1 MPAFSTLLY
10 PGPAPFAAPEPPAPP
25 GCVPGHAGIP
35 DSFIGDILC
44 GTWGPEAPHAV
55 AHFVGDHWVA
65 LTVTVAY
72 LVVLV
77 IVARVWRRR
86 IWAAHAAQA
95 SWLRIVPPVTA
106 TPAAT
111 VALWRLLA
119 TALPVAGRWAL
130 RPPRLVWEV
139 HAGRERMHVGLWLP
153 PGMNPTAV
161 ARLVQRAW
169 PGARTE
175 QAAPPA
181 VPGGTATTLAVL
193 PTQPDWLPLIDDLPS
208 STTRFDSSRP
218 DDDRLRAVYD
228 GLAAAGRTGGGVLQ
242 VHITRAPAHRLRVL
256 RRAMTRPDRA
266 RRTRGASRAVT
277 LLADGVRALIL
288 GVLNAVAPGPSG
300 PTRRSATSDPYLA
313 ELARQA
319 RAKHSI
325 APHLLVAVRAVAAGP
340 TKAAALAAAADITSG
355 YGLLGPHFTRR
366 RIRNGHLA
374 AVRWVPAARMSLA
387 SVAEAAL
394 LAGLPAEPAAYG
406 LPGAASRRRTAGGD
420 IFRDPGRTATT
431 AAAPMAPPIRADSPR
446 PDRAP
451 DDPST
456 PWSPA

>member
-1 MPAFSTLLY
+1 MPFFSTLLY
-10 PGPAPFAAPEPPAPP
+10 PATTPLAAPQPPTPT

-35 DSFIGDILC
+35 DSFIGEILC
-44 GTWGPEAPHAV
+44 GTWGPKASDAV
-55 AHFVGDHWVA
+55 AHFLSVYGLA
-65 LTVTVAY
+65 LTVTAAY
-72 LVVLV
+72 LVVLAV
-77 IVARVWRRR
+77 VTRVWRRR
-86 IWAAHAAQA
+86 VWAAHAAQA

-130 RPPRLVWEV
+130 RPPRMVWEV

-153 PGMNPTAV
+153 PGTNPTAV

-169 PGARTE
+169 PGVRTE
-175 QAAPPA
+175 QATPPP

-193 PTQPDWLPLIDDLPS
+193 PTQPDWLPLVDDLP
-208 STTRFDSSRP
+208 TTRFDSSRP
-218 DDDRLRAVYD
+218 EDDRLRAVYD

-242 VHITRAPAHRLRVL
+242 VHISRAPAHRLRVL
-256 RRAMTRPDRA
+256 RRAMTHPERA

-277 LLADGVRALIL
+277 LFADAVRALIL
-288 GVLNAVAPGPSG
+288 GVLNAVTPGPSG
-300 PTRRSATSDPYLA
+300 PKRRPGTSDPYLA

-325 APHLLVAVRAVAAGP
+325 APHLLVAVRAVAVGP

-366 RIRNGHLA
+366 RVRNGPLA

-387 SVAEAAL
+387 SVAEAAA

-420 IFRDPGRTATT
+420 IFRDRGRSNATPATT
-431 AAAPMAPPIRADSPR
+431 FTPTSENPPKPG
-446 PDRAP
+446 PTP